1 MHLLPSE
8 QELYRLIRLKKS
20 TVWNHSLLTVDT
32 IEKWLSNFTS
42 KVFDQAYER
51 QLALWLLVN
60 FVYYNESEVRHLIR
74 VVFREYLHR
83 ALITMPSITT
93 VHTAIQSVVS
103 ETRFFH
109 LGNPGESGGFL
120 LYLFRQENNL
130 PKSWFPFSPG
140 ELSDRVDKVIFV
152 DDATISGHQAL
163 DYLKAVQNTHGLD
176 QRIILLSLISTI
188 DAQALLRKQGI
199 EVISGIVLDER
210 SKCFSPSSIAFH
222 HFPEHRDNCKH
233 FALTYGRQINGSEPL
248 GFDDGEYTFGFYYN
262 TPDNSLPIFW
272 QDVNWIPVVKRYK
285 KLYLEVLYNDLGRF
299 V

>member
-1 MHLLPSE
+1 MNPLPAE
-8 QELYRLIRLKKS
+8 EELYKLIRLKKS
-20 TVWNHSLLTVDT
+20 TVWNHSLLTVNN

-42 KVFDQAYER
+42 KVFRQSYER

-83 ALITMPSITT
+83 TLTT
-93 VHTAIQSVVS
+93 IPAVTSVHTAIQSIVS

-109 LGNPGESGGFL
+109 LGNPGESGGLL

-130 PKSWFPFSPG
+130 PKSFFPFSPG
-140 ELSDRVDKVIFV
+140 ELSDQVNKVVFV
-152 DDATISGHQAL
+152 DDATISGSQAL
-163 DYLKAVQNTHGLD
+163 SYLNAIQNKHGLR
-176 QRIILLSLISTI
+176 QRIILLSLISTMDSQI
-188 DAQALLRKQGI
+188 FLETQGI

-222 HFPEHRDNCKH
+222 DFPEHRDNCRH

-248 GFDDGEYTFGFYYN
+248 GFNDGEYTFGFYYN

-272 QDVNWIPVVKRYK
+272 QDNNWIPVVKRYK
-285 KLYLEVLYNDLGRF
+285 KLYSEVLYNDMGRF